1 MLEIARTLGFSES
14 DCATLVEMVRH
25 HLLIPEVATRRD
37 LEEPATIDFVA
48 ERVIN
53 SELLELLHNLT
64 IADSKATSEHT
75 WSDWKASLVLELV
88 KRVEA
93 RFVGKEITSNQGL
106 EKTFPFKPTAETNI
120 EVINSG
126 AQSDIYIST
135 SDRIGLVA
143 SVAGALRVL
152 RLDIKSAQ
160 FETDGAIAMQHWQV
174 IPLFGEAPEIKKVSL
189 ELLLALNNPM
199 SIQKELL
206 KVKST
211 RVHRGFT
218 PPKPLVKFVDGASS
232 RADVLEVRA
241 HDESALLYRIAQIV
255 AMEKLTINAARIDTM
270 GSEVVDVLYLTS
282 NTGQRLNEV
291 TKSELIFKVE
301 AELNNS
307 LNQ

>member
-1 MLEIARTLGFSES
+1 
-14 DCATLVEMVRH
+14 
-25 HLLIPEVATRRD
+25 
-37 LEEPATIDFVA
+37 
-48 ERVIN
+48 
-53 SELLELLHNLT
+53 
-64 IADSKATSEHT
+64 
-75 WSDWKASLVLELV
+75 
-88 KRVEA
+88 
-93 RFVGKEITSNQGL
+93 
-106 EKTFPFKPTAETNI
+106 
-120 EVINSG
+120 
-126 AQSDIYIST
+126 
-135 SDRIGLVA
+135 
-143 SVAGALRVL
+143 LRVL